1 MILKRKYSI
10 SIFKTKAESKFLCV
24 AAASII
30 ARYLFLQEI
39 EKLGKDNNLKLILG
53 ASDLVNQQIKLIY
66 EKYGLSIFYKIA
78 KINFKNISKNKLFHL
93 S

>member
-1 MILKRKYSI
+1 M
-10 SIFKTKAESKFLCV
+10 
-24 AAASII
+24 

-39 EKLGKDNNLKLILG
+39 EKLGKGNNLKLILG

-66 EKYGLSIFYKIA
+66 DKYGLSIFYKIA

>member
-1 MILKRKYSI
+1 MARWPPGRECKRKCSSLTGLPRKYSI

-39 EKLGKDNNLKLILG
+39 EKLGKDN
-53 ASDLVNQQIKLIY
+53 
-66 EKYGLSIFYKIA
+66 
-78 KINFKNISKNKLFHL
+78 
-93 S
+93 

>member
-1 MILKRKYSI
+1 MKRKYSI

-53 ASDLVNQQIKLIY
+53 ASDIKDDPCKM
-66 EKYGLSIFYKIA
+66 E
-78 KINFKNISKNKLFHL
+78 H
-93 S
+93 